1 MPEEEK
7 KKVIPEIDYK
17 KKYEELIDYFSKFVA
32 NMEGV
37 GFQIQVLS
45 KNQYKNF
52 N

>member
-1 MPEEEK
+1 MPEEDK
-7 KKVIPEIDYK
+7 KKEPPKIDYK
-17 KKYEELIDYFSKFVA
+17 KKYEELLDHFSKFVA